1 VFPGRLPSF
10 DDDLLPGRPAHCI
23 LGGEMRLR
31 AAVLAAILSLWATPV
46 FSQGCAM
53 CKGSV
58 AALPKDGQKAI
69 GKGVFVL
76 LFPPLGFM
84 TLGVG
89 LALQYGKK
97 RDLEEIREDSHRQ

>member
-1 VFPGRLPSF
+1 
-10 DDDLLPGRPAHCI
+10 
-23 LGGEMRLR
+23 MRFR
-31 AAVLAAILSLWATPV
+31 AAILATFLCFFAAPV

-53 CKGSV
+53 CYRSV

-69 GKGVFVL
+69 GRGVLVL

-84 TLGVG
+84 TFGIG

-97 RDLEEIREDSHRQ
+97 RDLEQNGQPSTPR